1 MGWEMEEIEEVLER
15 IWDLHDKISDAIHAL
30 SRAHFL
36 RSIKSLAKS
45 DARDLESAAEPG
57 CGDGKGGFVF
67 TKDFLAAAEDGAAM
81 AAEARSLDS
90 IRAALENLEDQ
101 LEFFH
106 VSRSLFC
113 RIKVRHTMRY
123 RSVRALIIIVLLQTV
138 QLQQRA
144 ERDAAVAQLEQSRI
158 VLAMRLANHQ
168 GEKYKVIE
176 EALAFVGDVHDKGC
190 FITPEA
196 LCDMPRSQSDD
207 NLEDYD
213 SKRSSIFLQ
222 MIISSL
228 SLAKRSFRLENISGV
243 FSHAAIFAASMLAF
257 LQLHQISSKSS
268 TPQIP
273 DQLSSNRS
281 ERNTWVL
288 NNSSRNGEIKHL
300 DVLSARG

>member
-106 VSRSLFC
+106 
-113 RIKVRHTMRY
+113 
-123 RSVRALIIIVLLQTV
+123 TV

>member
-1 MGWEMEEIEEVLER
+1 MGWEMEEIEAVLET

-45 DARDLESAAEPG
+45 DAQAVEAAAAEPG

-81 AAEARSLDS
+81 AAEARSLDA
-90 IRAALENLEDQ
+90 IRAALENLEDHF
-101 LEFFH
+101 EFFH
-106 VSRSLFC
+106 
-113 RIKVRHTMRY
+113 
-123 RSVRALIIIVLLQTV
+123 TV
-138 QLQQRA
+138 QLRQRA
-144 ERDAAVAQLEQSRI
+144 ERDTAVAQLEQSRI

-168 GEKYKVIE
+168 GKKYKVIE

-196 LCDMPRSQSDD
+196 LYDDMPRSQSGD
-207 NLEDYD
+207 NLEDYEE
-213 SKRSSIFLQ
+213 KRSSIFLQ
-222 MIISSL
+222 MVISSL

-268 TPQIP
+268 TPQMP
-273 DQLSSNRS
+273 DQLSCKRS
-281 ERNTWVL
+281 GRNTWVVD
-288 NNSSRNGEIKHL
+288 NSSRNGEIKHL

>member
-1 MGWEMEEIEEVLER
+1 MGWEMEEEIEAVLER

-45 DARDLESAAEPG
+45 DARAVEAAAEPC

-81 AAEARSLDS
+81 AAEARSLDA
-90 IRAALENLEDQ
+90 IRAALENLEDHF
-101 LEFFH
+101 EFFH
-106 VSRSLFC
+106 
-113 RIKVRHTMRY
+113 
-123 RSVRALIIIVLLQTV
+123 TV

-168 GEKYKVIE
+168 GKKYKVIE

-196 LCDMPRSQSDD
+196 LYDMPRSQSGD
-207 NLEDYD
+207 NLEDYEER
-213 SKRSSIFLQ
+213 RSSIFLQ
-222 MIISSL
+222 MVVSSL

-268 TPQIP
+268 SPQIP
-273 DQLSSNRS
+273 DQLSCKRS

-288 NNSSRNGEIKHL
+288 DNSSQNGEINHL